1 MNTSHKIAVIGLG
14 YVGLPLARLFA
25 TKYPVVGFDINTDR
39 IKKLNEGIDDTLELS
54 TDLLKSVLKNEN
66 PFCHSELVE
75 EAKKINRVVSVGKN
89 ANLENRN
96 FCILRKSRLFKNKT
110 KIFKIYFGVKY
121 IVIDSMEMVKKC

>member
-1 MNTSHKIAVIGLG
+1 MFYIFEGKNINQGKEMKYATDIEVI
-14 YVGLPLARLFA
+14 
-25 TKYPVVGFDINTDR
+25 N
-39 IKKLNEGIDDTLELS
+39 
-54 TDLLKSVLKNEN
+54 KNI
-66 PFCHSELVE
+66 CKVIE